1 VPIQEAMVST
11 KGESYRNLVET
22 HFNIQR
28 QPHDYQFSVA

>member
-1 VPIQEAMVST
+1 MPIQHEAMVST

-28 QPHDYQFSVA
+28 QPHD